1 MLINEK
7 RLNDL
12 SQGKLDDSA
21 LLKDIFEDIDALP
34 EPLESY
40 VIIGDFWDEEGR
52 DSDGYWHES
61 DLSYDTDFVL
71 DEAGKYYV
79 YLELFNNNKKDVNA
93 LTFSIAKSKGYR
105 YYLIAFFIFFILWGI
120 SKIRSRSYNELPF
133 EMSE

>member
-1 MLINEK
+1 MLISEK
-7 RLNDL
+7 RLLDLAGGKINDPVVL
-12 SQGKLDDSA
+12 N
-21 LLKDIFEDIDALP
+21 DIFEEIDAMP

-79 YLELFNNNKKDVNA
+79 YMEIFNENPKAPESVTVRN
-93 LTFSIAKSKGYR
+93 IKGKRLQVLYDNIC
-105 YYLIAFFIFFILWGI
+105 YIFYTLGD
-120 SKIRSRSYNELPF
+120 K
-133 EMSE
+133 